1 VNNNPFSVYMLRDS
15 GIDWGQVRQDDSYKP
30 AGKNTGL
37 QERVATAR
45 SHYLEHHGKVKA
57 LSGLMDRLDHEHD
70 QQADK
75 ELQKQSDEWANR
87 VAFQN
92 SRSNQK

>member
-37 QERVATAR
+37 QE
-45 SHYLEHHGKVKA
+45 HGEWNRKII
-57 LSGLMDRLDHEHD
+57 RL
-70 QQADK
+70 
-75 ELQKQSDEWANR
+75 
-87 VAFQN
+87 
-92 SRSNQK
+92 